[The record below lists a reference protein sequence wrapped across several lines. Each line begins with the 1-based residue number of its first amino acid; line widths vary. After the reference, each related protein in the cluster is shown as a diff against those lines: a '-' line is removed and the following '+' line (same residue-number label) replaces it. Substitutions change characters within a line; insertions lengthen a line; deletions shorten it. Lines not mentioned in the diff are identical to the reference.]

1 MIKMK
6 FSKLLIAILLI
17 IIFLMIFANS
27 IFAADMNQ
35 IYNGKNDKRVSNL
48 ASNALGVVQVVGYS
62 AAVIMLAYIG
72 IKYILSTPDGKA
84 DMKKQLIMY
93 VIGAIILFGGATIA
107 VAIGKT
113 AREEIKT
120 ANVPQE
126 KLLVDNTG
134 YIATVDFNY
143 FGL

>member
-1 MIKMK
+1 
-6 FSKLLIAILLI
+6 
-17 IIFLMIFANS
+17 
-27 IFAADMNQ
+27 
-35 IYNGKNDKRVSNL
+35 
-48 ASNALGVVQVVGYS
+48 
-62 AAVIMLAYIG
+62 
-72 IKYILSTPDGKA
+72 
-84 DMKKQLIMY
+84 MY

>member
-1 MIKMK
+1 MIKIKVK
-6 FSKLLIAILLI
+6 FNKLLIAILLI

-48 ASNALGVVQVVGYS
+48 ASNVLGVVQVVGYS
-62 AAVIMLAYIG
+62 AAVIMLTYIG

-113 AREEIKT
+113 AQKEITVSISNETCQLACNEECIEFSER
-120 ANVPQE
+120 NS
-126 KLLVDNTG
+126 
-134 YIATVDFNY
+134 F
-143 FGL
+143 